1 MSIDPITLAGY
12 GGQPGDIYDLSKKWA
27 ISPKRLT
34 FLMNCPSGIHRKF
47 LSNLPQDLPA
57 ADRAI
62 ATACRLAYRQGF
74 TEHEAAEMAKVQLA
88 KVQAFLASQNV
99 TWPPGC
105 RRKLAWGGSTTLYAR
120 KARGNLLAG
129 SKPVPERPTS
139 KPIDGKRLSS
149 EEVVMIAMRDG
160 LTLKQAE
167 ADYGIPYQTLY
178 HATRRLKVKV
188 TKQYKPRSEQKGKV
202 RL

>member
-1 MSIDPITLAGY
+1 MSIDPFTLAGY
-12 GGQPGDIYDLSKKWA
+12 GDTPADLYDLSKKWA

-34 FLMNCPSGIHRKF
+34 FLLNCPSGIHRKF
-47 LSNLPQDLPA
+47 LANLPANLPA

-62 ATACRLAYRQGF
+62 ATACKLAYRQGF
-74 TEHEAAEMAKVQLA
+74 TEHEAAEMAKVPLA

-105 RRKLAWGGSTTLYAR
+105 RRKLAWGGSTTLFAR
-120 KARGNLLAG
+120 KERGNLLAG
-129 SKPVPERPTS
+129 SKSAYEVPIS
-139 KPIDGKRLSS
+139 KPIEGKRLSS

-167 ADYGIPYQTLY
+167 AKYSVPYQTLY
-178 HATRRLKVKV
+178 HATRRLNVKV
-188 TKQYKPRSEQKGKV
+188 TKQYKPRGEQKGKV

>member
-1 MSIDPITLAGY
+1 MSIDPFTLAGY
-12 GGQPGDIYDLSKKWA
+12 GDTPADLYDLSKKWA
-27 ISPKRLT
+27 ISPKSLT

-47 LSNLPQDLPA
+47 LSNLPADLPA

-74 TEHEAAEMAKVQLA
+74 TEHEAAEMAKVPLA
-88 KVQAFLASQNV
+88 KVQAFLTAQNV

-120 KARGNLLAG
+120 KERGNLLAG

-149 EEVVMIAMRDG
+149 EEVVLIAMRDG

-167 ADYGIPYQTLY
+167 SDYGIPYQTLY

-188 TKQYKPRSEQKGKV
+188 TKQYKPRGEQKGKV